1 MYRVYNNLPDPT
13 IDIEKQNMPI
23 SNKEL
28 GVSVITP
35 NTTHTYNLNIK
46 IDSLMEKEFL
56 LDKMFVAKINIQS
69 VYN

>member
-1 MYRVYNNLPDPT
+1 
-13 IDIEKQNMPI
+13 MPI